1 MMFLMKMLNDWSIKK
16 KLIYSSLFGI
26 AFAFIPVV
34 IIMVTYEYFAIR
46 DNILENIRV
55 QADIVGESSAAAM
68 AFRDTEAAY
77 DTLSALHGVHDMR
90 EAHLILSDGSI
101 FVSYYGNGENGKL
114 HKPSKRYLALRQENE
129 YLTLTSVTIEK
140 PIFLRSE
147 YVGSLVL
154 VSSLNSLYI
163 RLQWYALFILLA
175 TLFGFMLAR
184 GVAKRISQTITAPL
198 MDLIEATQK
207 VTEENDYSTPI
218 SVDSKD
224 EVGNLSRAFGEMMT
238 QIHKRDLTMQQLAYY
253 DRVTGIPNR
262 HFFEERIVQAI
273 SNAQRYGTSCYL
285 LMIDLD
291 DFKVVNDTIGHH
303 VGDLLLR
310 HVSES
315 LTLTMR
321 QNDSIFRIG
330 GDEFAIIVESL
341 SDHESVAHIA
351 QKIIKAV
358 STPVVLEGHEV
369 KVGASIGISCFPKF
383 SSDVQ
388 SLMSTSDAAMY
399 VAKGKGK
406 NNYQTYDDSIT

>member
-1 MMFLMKMLNDWSIKK
+1 FKKSLSDWSIQK
-16 KLIYSSLFGI
+16 KLIYSNVFGI
-26 AFAFIPVV
+26 AFAFVPVV
-34 IIMVTYEYFAIR
+34 VIMVTYEYFALR
-46 DNILENIRV
+46 ESVLEEIRV
-55 QADIVGESSAAAM
+55 QAEITGESSAAAM
-68 AFRDTEAAY
+68 AFRDTEAAH
-77 DTLSALHGVHDMR
+77 DTLSALRGAHDMR
-90 EAHLILSDGSI
+90 EAHLILSDGTI
-101 FVSYYGNGENGKL
+101 LESYYGDGKGMKFR
-114 HKPSKRYLALRQENE
+114 KPTKKFQASKERKERLGLS
-129 YLTLTSVTIEK
+129 SVTIEK

-147 YVGSLVL
+147 HVGSLIL
-154 VSSLNSLYI
+154 VSSLNSLYT
-163 RLQWYALFILLA
+163 RLEWFALIIMSA

-184 GVAKRISQTITAPL
+184 MVAKRISKMITEPL
-198 MDLIEATQK
+198 MELIEATQK

-218 SVDSKD
+218 SVESKD

-238 QIHKRDLTMQQLAYY
+238 QIHNRDLTMQQLAYY
-253 DRVTGIPNR
+253 DRVSGIPNR

-291 DFKVVNDTIGHH
+291 DFKIVNDTIGHH

-315 LTLTMR
+315 LTNTMR

-330 GDEFAIIVESL
+330 GDEFAIIIESI

-369 KVGASIGISCFPKF
+369 KVGASIGISCFPKY

-388 SLMSTSDAAMY
+388 TLMSTADSAMY
-399 VAKGKGK
+399 AAKGKGK
-406 NNYQTYDDSIT
+406 NNYQTYNMLMQ

>member
-1 MMFLMKMLNDWSIKK
+1 LILFKKSLNDWSIKK

-26 AFAFIPVV
+26 AFAFIPVI

-46 DNILENIRV
+46 DNVLEEIRV
-55 QADIVGESSAAAM
+55 QANIVGESSAAAM
-68 AFRDTEAAY
+68 AFRDTESAH

-90 EAHLILSDGSI
+90 EAHLVLSDGT
-101 FVSYYGNGENGKL
+101 FLLSYYGNGKS
-114 HKPSKRYLALRQENE
+114 HTPSKNFQPSREGNE
-129 YLTLTSVTIEK
+129 RLTLTSVTIEK

-147 YVGSLVL
+147 YVGSLIL
-154 VSSLNSLYI
+154 VSSLHCLYT
-163 RLQWYALFILLA
+163 RLEWYALIIAIASLL
-175 TLFGFMLAR
+175 GFVLAR
-184 GVAKRISQTITAPL
+184 IIASRISTMITAPL
-198 MDLIEATQK
+198 IDLIEATEK
-207 VTEENDYSTPI
+207 VTAENDYSTPI

-262 HFFEERIVQAI
+262 HFFEERIEQAI

-291 DFKVVNDTIGHH
+291 DFKIVNDTIGHH

-315 LTLTMR
+315 LTQTMR

-330 GDEFAIIVESL
+330 GDEFAIIIESI
-341 SDHESVAHIA
+341 SDHESVGQIA
-351 QKIIKAV
+351 EKIIKAV
-358 STPVVLEGHEV
+358 STPVMLEGHEV
-369 KVGASIGISCFPKF
+369 KVGASIGISCFPKYA
-383 SSDVQ
+383 SDVQ
-388 SLMSTSDAAMY
+388 TLMSTSDSAMY
-399 VAKGKGK
+399 AAKGKGK
-406 NNYQTYDDSIT
+406 NNYLTYKMIMG